1 MKNKLVTNLLE
12 NIGKARDLLEQG
24 DLNEIYK
31 RVQLFWQIENDLSV
45 QLGKFTKDKNYELD
59 FNFEDLNA
67 LSEELY
73 NFLKHYPA
81 QFRYKNYIEDMKRLK
96 YIDVAVLNK
105 YSDELAIKYK
115 VDTYLRS
122 CQKVVCYFALVV
134 DLYSNSNERKEVE
147 EKRKDFTLALTEH
160 IRSFL

>member
-67 LSEELY
+67 LSEEIY

-81 QFRYKNYIEDMKRLK
+81 QFRYKNYIE
-96 YIDVAVLNK
+96 
-105 YSDELAIKYK
+105 DELAIKYK